1 MAAKAAAPAAPS
13 SFDSPDHQKAKEA
26 FKKVNR
32 RAAADANDAIA
43 ILERRAQ
50 SATKEVEL
58 PGGDIIKIRNRL
70 PRTEFAECVRLF
82 GQIAERHAAGD
93 TAGSEAASNALVGHI
108 LYMEDMTPDEIAAW
122 IDANPQSVSDID
134 AEEIVLEFKRMRREE
149 LARLKKIA
157 DFREE

>member
-1 MAAKAAAPAAPS
+1 MSVKKGSLADDPAHAAALEK
-13 SFDSPDHQKAKEA
+13 FKA
-26 FKKVNR
+26 VDTGR
-32 RAAADANDAIA
+32 QRDANDAIA

-50 SATKEVEL
+50 SATKEIEL

-70 PRTEFAECVRLF
+70 PRTEFAECARLF

-93 TAGSEAASNALVGHI
+93 TEGSEAASNALVGHI

-122 IDANPQSVSDID
+122 IEANPQSVSDID
-134 AEEIVLEFKRMRREE
+134 AEEIVLEFRRMRREE
-149 LARLKKIA
+149 LARLKRIA

>member
-1 MAAKAAAPAAPS
+1 MREVRTIPPSNSDEYDPRDEPIAK
-13 SFDSPDHQKAKEA
+13 KARA
-26 FKKVNR
+26 KKAEKAR
-32 RAAADANDAIA
+32 DANDAIA

-50 SATKEVEL
+50 SATKEIEL

-70 PRTEFAECVRLF
+70 PRTEFAECARLF

-93 TAGSEAASNALVGHI
+93 TEGSEAASNALVGHI

-149 LARLKKIA
+149 LARLKRIA

>member
-1 MAAKAAAPAAPS
+1 MSRPRALKDDPEAQKAA
-13 SFDSPDHQKAKEA
+13 EA
-26 FKKVNR
+26 FADLDAKKAR
-32 RAAADANDAIA
+32 DANDAIA

-50 SATKEVEL
+50 SATKEIEL

-93 TAGSEAASNALVGHI
+93 TEGSEAASNALVGHI

-122 IDANPQSVSDID
+122 IEANPQSVSDID

>member
-1 MAAKAAAPAAPS
+1 MTSPS
-13 SFDSPDHQKAKEA
+13 SEPYDPRKSPLAKKA
-26 FKKVNR
+26 
-32 RAAADANDAIA
+32 RAVKAEKQAADMGAIA

-50 SATKEVEL
+50 SATKEIEL
-58 PGGDIIKIRNRL
+58 PGGDKIKIRNRL

-93 TAGSEAASNALVGHI
+93 TEGSEAASNALVGHI

-122 IDANPQSVSDID
+122 IEANPQSVSDID

-149 LARLKKIA
+149 LARLKRIA

>member
-1 MAAKAAAPAAPS
+1 MSRPRALKDDPEAQKAA
-13 SFDSPDHQKAKEA
+13 EA
-26 FKKVNR
+26 FADLDAKKAR
-32 RAAADANDAIA
+32 DANDAIA
-43 ILERRAQ
+43 TLERRAQ
-50 SATKEVEL
+50 SATKEIEL

-93 TAGSEAASNALVGHI
+93 TEGSEAASNALVGHI

-122 IDANPQSVSDID
+122 IEANPQSISDID